1 VELRGRPE
9 QPEPARVVGRNSTM
23 RKSIID
29 KNEKQ
34 KGKKMKTKNERSPR
48 TYRPLLSIEPI
59 IKVVTRKFE
68 IKETSANLIT
78 EYAQYMSERSGSSVK
93 EDAVVEHLA
102 LLVGKDKGFK
112 DWTSRKC
119 SEGWGQ

>member
-1 VELRGRPE
+1 
-9 QPEPARVVGRNSTM
+9 
-23 RKSIID
+23 
-29 KNEKQ
+29 
-34 KGKKMKTKNERSPR
+34 MKTKNERSPR

-119 SEGWGQ
+119 SVGGGQ